1 MLEWYG
7 RSNPFYSLWNRSV
20 RLGSRVIFAS
30 LLVVTVGL
38 FAATMML
45 YSSLIQQRALLAV
58 TVRTSGWVAYQAQLE
73 YVKAMAVLE
82 HASHDNNPESLRQVV
97 LRLEL
102 LSSRLAILYE
112 SEEGRMLPDIDSY
125 VPMLQAFEARL
136 DAQLAAVE
144 RITPGDAGTASTLRT
159 WVDDLVPLGVL
170 LQKLLMTSVAYNEE
184 LYARERELST
194 TTVVVPIVLIF
205 LCGSALVSILLV
217 QAARDRRH
225 LREALAARAEKSVT
239 RRSLRAALDAMPAV
253 IVIFDPADD
262 RVSYVNP
269 AAAELVDGCIE
280 HFAWAQ
286 FITAC
291 KEQMSARGEGPWGA
305 ISAAVTLPKGEVAS
319 LRGAARE
326 ISWEGRNRV
335 MLALADT
342 TKIRDA
348 ELQVMQAAKLA
359 TLGEMASA
367 IAHELNQP
375 LAVINMAAAN
385 ALRLVTGGAE
395 PAAVVAKL
403 NRIAEQVERARRI
416 TDQVRRHGRM
426 PAQHAVPFAL
436 RAAILNAIGFVAEQ
450 YRLAGIRLEIA
461 VDLPPDLLVRG
472 EQTMFEQVI
481 VNLLVNARD
490 ALVELDGRETK
501 PLARIAATANA
512 DQITVTVDDN
522 AGGIRADIMDRLFD
536 PFTTTKPADK
546 GTGLG
551 LALSRTVVRDMQGTI
566 DAANLGA
573 GARFTIVLP
582 VAGDTNRR
590 GMVA

>member
-1 MLEWYG
+1 
-7 RSNPFYSLWNRSV
+7 V
-20 RLGSRVIFAS
+20 RLGSRIIFAS
-30 LLVVTVGL
+30 LSVATVGV
-38 FAATMML
+38 FAATVML
-45 YSSLIQQRALLAV
+45 YSSLSQQRALLAV

-73 YVKAMAVLE
+73 HVKAMSALE
-82 HASHDNNPESLRQVV
+82 LAAHEPNPEALRQVA

-102 LSSRLAILYE
+102 LSSRLSILYE
-112 SEEGRMLPDIDSY
+112 SEEGHVLPDIESH
-125 VPMLQAFEARL
+125 VPTLQAFEARL
-136 DAQLAAVE
+136 DAELAAAE
-144 RITPGDAGTASTLRT
+144 RIAPGDAGAASTLRA
-159 WVDDLVPLGVL
+159 WADDLLPLGVL
-170 LQKLLMTSVAYNEE
+170 LQKLLMASVAYNDG
-184 LYARERELST
+184 LYARERELSAT
-194 TTVVVPIVLIF
+194 TAVVPTVLLF
-205 LCGSALVSILLV
+205 LCGGALVSILLV

-225 LREALAARAEKSVT
+225 LREALAARAEEAVT

-253 IVIFDPADD
+253 IVIFDPADET
-262 RVSYVNP
+262 VSYVNP
-269 AAAELVDGCIE
+269 AAAELVDASTE

-286 FITAC
+286 FIAAC
-291 KEQMSARGEGPWGA
+291 TEQMSARGEGPWGA
-305 ISAAVTLPKGEVAS
+305 ISAAVTLPNGEVAS

-348 ELQVMQAAKLA
+348 ELQVLQAAKLA

-375 LAVINMAAAN
+375 LAVINMAVAN
-385 ALRLVTGGAE
+385 ALRLVAGGAE
-395 PAAVVAKL
+395 SATVVAKL

-436 RAAILNAIGFVAEQ
+436 RAAILNAIGFIAGQ

-461 VDLPPDLLVRG
+461 VELPPDLLVRG

-490 ALVELDGRETK
+490 ALVELDGREAR
-501 PLARIAATANA
+501 PLARIAAVARSGRV
-512 DQITVTVDDN
+512 IVTVDDN

-551 LALSRTVVRDMQGTI
+551 LALSRTVVRDMHGTI

-582 VAGDTNRR
+582 VAEDGARR
-590 GMVA
+590 DMVA